1 MQREKITYYVR
12 SIYEY
17 VFLQFAHVVLLLRAA
32 TSISRQVSSKLFS
45 AIIIWSIF
53 LDFPIGRGW
62 QRLNSVYLLS
72 ADVHTHYLRNE
83 DWMGD
88 ISANVYTDHSYQ
100 IRCKYSVCATLSY
113 PHIKLSIISGCS
125 PNTRLDGQ
133 LLCSRFSFLLNEYL
147 IVSFLLFL
155 FFLLYMCKDFFI
167 RYTLCLN
174 RINNFTRLFRLLRQ
188 NPRN

>member
-17 VFLQFAHVVLLLRAA
+17 VFLQFAHVVLFLRAA

-83 DWMGD
+83 EWMGD

-100 IRCKYSVCATLSY
+100 VVANTLFA
-113 PHIKLSIISGCS
+113 
-125 PNTRLDGQ
+125 
-133 LLCSRFSFLLNEYL
+133 LLCPNHILSCQLSPDVLQIHGSMASCY
-147 IVSFLLFL
+147 VP
-155 FFLLYMCKDFFI
+155 DFHF
-167 RYTLCLN
+167 Y
-174 RINNFTRLFRLLRQ
+174 
-188 NPRN
+188 